1 MKNKKVKNTKTTAIN
16 GINFKSTLE
25 AVVYR
30 TLLEKGIIPEYEKH
44 TYELSPK
51 VRPSVAFY
59 NRIRKKLTLDGAPIR
74 PITYTPD
81 FVFKHNDIL
90 IIIEVKGFEND
101 TFPIK
106 KNLFRKVLEKKKIP
120 VMYFEIRSK
129 KELLE
134 CLNIV
139 NMVTSKILNVKRL
152 IVSLPEKDIPIANRL
167 YEKRD
172 WESLKE
178 LVSSAIVKIEK
189 KLEKGTLQYKD
200 VDLDSLYTLI
210 TNITE
215 IIDE

>member
-1 MKNKKVKNTKTTAIN
+1 
-16 GINFKSTLE
+16 
-25 AVVYR
+25 
-30 TLLEKGIIPEYEKH
+30 
-44 TYELSPK
+44 
-51 VRPSVAFY
+51 
-59 NRIRKKLTLDGAPIR
+59 
-74 PITYTPD
+74 
-81 FVFKHNDIL
+81 
-90 IIIEVKGFEND
+90 
-101 TFPIK
+101 
-106 KNLFRKVLEKKKIP
+106 
-120 VMYFEIRSK
+120 MYFEIRSK